1 MYARVRMV
9 PLFVSRQEINPLVKD
24 RYESE
29 QAARG
34 EWAPPVDIQETDQAL
49 TFAVELPGIKPGDV
63 EVTAHDGLLTIRGER
78 TWGREEQADGRY
90 QLVERNYGSFI
101 RQFQL
106 PQGVDSDK
114 IQADVEDGVLRV
126 SIPKAAMPQPKRIP
140 IRGGAGTTAPRA
152 LGRGDGSVDTS
163 VDTPKKATATRR
175 AM

>member
-9 PLFVSRQEINPLVKD
+9 PLVVSRHEINPLVMD
-24 RYESE
+24 RYDSE

-34 EWAPPVDIQETDQAL
+34 EWSPAVDIQETDQAV

-63 EVTAHDGLLTIRGER
+63 EVTANDGMLTIRGER
-78 TWGREEQADGRY
+78 TWGQEQETDGRY
-90 QLVERNYGSFI
+90 YLVERNYGSFM

-126 SIPKAAMPQPKRIP
+126 TIPKAAMPQPKRIP
-140 IRGGAGTTAPRA
+140 IRAGAGAAAQRA
-152 LGRGDGSVDTS
+152 LGRGDGRE
-163 VDTPKKATATRR
+163 DTPKKAAAARR
-175 AM
+175 TT

>member
-29 QAARG
+29 LAARG
-34 EWAPPVDIQETDQAL
+34 EWSPPVDIQESDEAL
-49 TFAVELPGIKPGDV
+49 TFAVELPGIKPGDL
-63 EVTAHDGLLTIRGER
+63 EVTASDGMLTIRGER
-78 TWGREEQADGRY
+78 TWGREQETDGRY
-90 QLVERNYGSFI
+90 HLVERNYGSFI

-106 PQGVDSDK
+106 PQGVESDR

-140 IRGGAGTTAPRA
+140 VRAGDVTTAQRA
-152 LGRGDGSVDTS
+152 LARGDGQEG
-163 VDTPKKATATRR
+163 TPKKATAARR
-175 AM
+175 AT